1 MNLSLTRAASA
12 VLRWRRLAV
21 AGAAALVG
29 LLLLAGG
36 QGDALD
42 RQLRIVR
49 DDIRS
54 HPASGEIHVVEIDA
68 KSMNRFG
75 RWPWPRGMHAAAVDR
90 LREAGVRSVA
100 FDVDFSAEST
110 PAEDA
115 KLAAA
120 LKRAG
125 GSVILPAIRQQEG
138 AGSSKYVDSVPAK
151 PFEDKAFFAAV
162 NVVPD
167 RDGYVRSMLLG
178 LEVEGAPRP
187 SLASMVAEG
196 GAETGR
202 EFEIDYAIEPASIPR
217 HSFIDLIEGRVPPA
231 ALSGKRIIIG
241 ATAVESGDRYAVPR
255 HGVIP
260 GVVIQA
266 LAAETLLTGKVP
278 ITAASLWPLLLALLI
293 VGATVRMRRRPVRVA
308 MLAVGTAVIFLVPLA
323 TEAWFA
329 VSMPIAPALAAMVA
343 AILVS
348 GLAMAGERY
357 LKDAFTDAA
366 TGLPNL
372 AALEDVAAAMGGC
385 NIVVARIDRFAT
397 IASGIGPEATA
408 NLARRI
414 AERLHLADHK
424 RTIYR
429 TDVSSL
435 AWIESPGDED
445 SLEHRLDAI
454 ALLMRSPVECGRLI
468 DVTLNFGLA
477 SGKGGQV
484 RQLVADAG
492 AAAVNAAQRGE
503 RWRRF
508 IEADGAE
515 IEWQLSLLGE
525 LDGAMAA
532 GQLWNAYQPK
542 LDLKSG
548 EIVAVE
554 TLVRWLHPKRGP
566 IGPDSFIPVIEEAGR
581 IRDLTA
587 HVLQQGLEDA
597 LAWSESGHPIGVAV
611 NVSATL
617 LADHEFIETV
627 GSILQGHALPN
638 DRVTIEVTE
647 SAAMDS
653 PERAIAALESWRSL
667 GVNISIDDYGTGQSS
682 LNYLQKLPAT
692 ELKIDKSFVQTIVTD
707 NRNAIMVRS
716 TIALAHELGMK
727 TVAEGIE
734 DKACLDLLGEMGC
747 DTGQGYYIGKPMS
760 AADLAAFLLAD
771 RGSDE
776 GARRAA

>member
-1 MNLSLTRAASA
+1 MSLTIFASA

-21 AGAAALVG
+21 AGAAAAAG

-42 RQLRIVR
+42 RQLRILR
-49 DDIRS
+49 DGFRS
-54 HPASGEIHVVEIDA
+54 HPASGQIHIVEIDA
-68 KSMNRFG
+68 KSIDRVGN
-75 RWPWPRGMHAAAVDR
+75 WPWPRGMHAAAVDR
-90 LREAGVRSVA
+90 LREAGVRSIA
-100 FDVDFSAEST
+100 FDVDLSAESS
-110 PAEDA
+110 PAEDS

-138 AGSSKYVDSVPAK
+138 SGSSKYVDSIPAK

-178 LEVEGAPRP
+178 LEVKGTPRP

-196 GAETGR
+196 GAEIGR
-202 EFEIDYAIEPASIPR
+202 EFEVDFAIEPVSIPR
-217 HSFIDLIEGRVPPA
+217 HSFIDLVEGRVTPA
-231 ALSGKRIIIG
+231 ALAGKRIIIG
-241 ATAVESGDRYAVPR
+241 ATAVELGDRYAVPR

-266 LAAETLLTGKVP
+266 LAAETLLGGKVP
-278 ITAASLWPLLLALLI
+278 ILAAPFWPLVFALLI
-293 VGATVRMRRRPVRVA
+293 VGAAVRVRRRPVRVA
-308 MLAVGTAVIFLVPLA
+308 LLAIGTAAVFGLPLV

-329 VSMPIAPALAAMVA
+329 VSIPVAPALAAMFA

-348 GLAMAGERY
+348 SLVLAGERY
-357 LKDAFTDAA
+357 LADAFTDSA

-372 AALEDVAAAMGGC
+372 AALEDAAKGRREA

-397 IASGIGPEATA
+397 IASGIGPAATA
-408 NLARRI
+408 NLVRRI
-414 AERLHLADHK
+414 AERLHLADD
-424 RTIYR
+424 RRIIYR
-429 TDVSSL
+429 ADASSL
-435 AWIESPGDED
+435 AWIDSPGDEE

-454 ALLMRSPVECGRLI
+454 AALMRSPVECGRLV
-468 DVTLNFGLA
+468 DVVLNFGLA
-477 SGKGGQV
+477 SGQGSQV

-515 IEWQLSLLGE
+515 IDWQLSLLGE
-525 LDGAMAA
+525 LDGAMAG

-548 EIVAVE
+548 DIIGVE
-554 TLVRWLHPKRGP
+554 ALVRWLHPKRGP

-587 HVLQQGLEDA
+587 HVLEQGLEDA
-597 LAWSESGHPIGVAV
+597 LAWSDGGHEIGVAV

-627 GSILQGHALPN
+627 GTILQRHRLPN

-692 ELKIDKSFVQTIVTD
+692 ELKIDKSFVQSIVTD

-734 DKACLDLLGEMGC
+734 DEACLKLLGEMGC
-747 DTGQGYYIGKPMS
+747 DTAQGYYIGKPMS
-760 AADLAAFLLAD
+760 AADFAAFLAD
-771 RGSDE
+771 RSGE
-776 GARRAA
+776 ERARQAA

>member
-1 MNLSLTRAASA
+1 MDFSLTRSASA

-29 LLLLAGG
+29 MLMLAGG

-49 DDIRS
+49 DGIRS
-54 HPASGEIHVVEIDA
+54 HPASGEIHIVEIDA
-68 KSMNRFG
+68 KSINRFG
-75 RWPWPRGMHAAAVDR
+75 SWPWPRGMHAAAIDR
-90 LREAGVRSVA
+90 LSKAGVRSIA
-100 FDVDFSAEST
+100 FDVDLSAESS
-110 PAEDA
+110 AGEDA

-138 AGSSKYVDSVPAK
+138 SGSSKYVDSIPAK

-178 LEVEGAPRP
+178 LEVKGAPRP

-196 GAETGR
+196 GAEIGR
-202 EFEIDYAIEPASIPR
+202 EFEIDYSIEPRSIPR
-217 HSFIDLIEGRVPPA
+217 HSFIDLVEGKVPRS
-231 ALSGKRIIIG
+231 ALAGKRIIIG
-241 ATAVESGDRYAVPR
+241 ATAVELGDRYAVPR

-266 LAAETLLTGKVP
+266 LAAETLLAGKIP
-278 ITAASLWPLLLALLI
+278 IAAASVWALILALLFVCAI
-293 VGATVRMRRRPVRVA
+293 VRMRRGPLRGA
-308 MLAVGTAVIFLVPLA
+308 MLAIGTIGIFALPLA

-329 VSMPIAPALAAMVA
+329 VSIPVAPALAAMVA
-343 AILVS
+343 AMLVS
-348 GLAMAGERY
+348 GLALAGERY
-357 LKDAFTDAA
+357 LVDAFTDSA

-372 AALEDVAAAMGGC
+372 AALEDAAAGRDDA

-397 IASGIGPEATA
+397 IASGIGAAATA
-408 NLARRI
+408 NLVRRI
-414 AERLHLADHK
+414 AERLHFADDA
-424 RTIYR
+424 RLIYR

-435 AWIESPGDED
+435 AWIESSRDEE

-468 DVTLNFGLA
+468 DVVLNFGLA
-477 SGKGGQV
+477 SGKGSQV

-515 IEWQLSLLGE
+515 IDWQLSLLGE
-525 LDGAMAA
+525 LDGAMAS

-548 EIVAVE
+548 EIIGVE
-554 TLVRWLHPKRGP
+554 ALVRWLHPKRGP
-566 IGPDSFIPVIEEAGR
+566 IGPDSFIPVIEGAGR

-587 HVLQQGLEDA
+587 HVLEQGLEDA
-597 LAWSESGHPIGVAV
+597 LAWSESGHEIGVAV

-627 GSILQGHALPN
+627 GSILQGHKLPN
-638 DRVTIEVTE
+638 GRVTIEVTE

-692 ELKIDKSFVQTIVTD
+692 ELKIDKSFVQSIVTD

-734 DKACLDLLGEMGC
+734 DKSCLDLLGEMGC

-760 AADLAAFLLAD
+760 AHDLAVFLTD
-771 RGSDE
+771 RSDE
-776 GARRAA
+776 AGARKAA